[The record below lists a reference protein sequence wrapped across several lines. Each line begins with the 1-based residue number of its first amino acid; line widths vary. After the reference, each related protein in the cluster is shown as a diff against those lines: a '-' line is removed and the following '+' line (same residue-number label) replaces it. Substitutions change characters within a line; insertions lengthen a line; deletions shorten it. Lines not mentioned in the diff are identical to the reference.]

1 MKSSKQIIK
10 DYCQDKK
17 LNFLLIEEYVQL
29 LLEKNKVINLIGFN
43 EEELWKEGILSSL
56 QCLIE
61 INRYKEINNQ
71 TTKIL
76 DIGAGSGLPSIPYML
91 LFPNINLT
99 IYEPIKKRF
108 DFLLE
113 IKKHFNLNNLTIKCL
128 RAEEVKEDKN
138 SFDLITARA
147 VSELKNLILASYH
160 LLKMGGSFVF
170 IKGKNYSEE
179 VLNAKNKI
187 TNISIEF
194 KIRKV
199 NKIEDNDTYDNF
211 LVISKKEE
219 KTPNNWP
226 LTWSKIL
233 KK

>member
-10 DYCQDKK
+10 DYCQEQN
-17 LNFLLIEEYVQL
+17 LNFSLIEEYVQL

-61 INRYKEINNQ
+61 INKYKEIDNK
-71 TTKIL
+71 TKIL

-99 IYEPIKKRF
+99 IYEPIRKRF
-108 DFLLE
+108 DFLVE
-113 IKKHFNLNNLTIKCL
+113 IKNHFKLTNLTIKCL
-128 RAEEVKEDKN
+128 RAEEAKEDTAN
-138 SFDLITARA
+138 FDLITARA
-147 VSELKNLILASYH
+147 VSELKNLIFASYH
-160 LLKMGGSFVF
+160 LLKTNGSFVF
-170 IKGKNYSEE
+170 IKGKNYNEE
-179 VLNAKNKI
+179 VLNAQKKV
-187 TNISIEF
+187 TDISINF
-194 KIRKV
+194 KIQKV
-199 NKIEDNDTYDNF
+199 AKIEENDTYDNY
-211 LVISKKEE
+211 LVICKKQD

-226 LTWSKIL
+226 LTWNQIL